1 MKTKLLLTATILAF
15 YFLTSFSFALVS
27 SGIGMHVIIGI
38 ESSTQRCGNSMNSCG
53 AWPNCKTLTNL
64 TYCVNGKIYESYCS
78 ANVIRNRTTSSTCT
92 EFILNLTDDD
102 ENENSADFYMYS
114 VGTSNVLGSGT
125 ISGPDRIIFT
135 PAISKT
141 DFELRHDDSRMMF
154 VIKNLDVTKLSGNVK
169 VIIDK
174 KDIDPD
180 ITGVNTLRSYHVELP
195 SQFSYSSIVL
205 KLKYDSDEVDDE
217 NKIVVYRCGSFNPQT
232 NLCNVNWTVMPNV
245 TIDKTNNI
253 VSLTLSNFSVYM
265 LGEQGQNTTTTT
277 TTTVQSNTTTTAS
290 TTSTSTTTI
299 PIIYSGGGGSGS
311 DDDGTTTSTNEET
324 TIPSITEEQP
334 EQSDGTVNTSPENI
348 TQTQGTNS
356 ATSFASMVEQNK
368 LLIAS
373 PFIALAAGYA
383 LYYSFQKSGQSLSKH
398 SGRSKVYKKLAKPL
412 KAKRMKKSNK
422 EYGGTVL
429 KL

>member
-1 MKTKLLLTATILAF
+1 MKTKLLLAATILAF
-15 YFLTSFSFALVS
+15 YFLTSFSFAQIT
-27 SGIGMHVIIGI
+27 SGIGMHVIAGGQ
-38 ESSTQRCGNSMNSCG
+38 SSTQKCGNSINSCG
-53 AWPNCKTLTNL
+53 KWPNCQSLANL
-64 TYCVNGKIYESYCS
+64 TYCVNGKIYESYCLS
-78 ANVIRNRTTSSTCT
+78 TNLIRNRSTYATCT
-92 EFILNLTDDD
+92 EFTLNLTDDD

-141 DFELRHDDSRMMF
+141 DFELRHDDSRMIFIM
-154 VIKNLDVTKLSGNVK
+154 KNLDVTKLSGSIK

-180 ITGVNTLRSYHVELP
+180 INGVNPLRSYHVELP
-195 SQFSYSSIVL
+195 SQFSYSSIIL

-217 NKIVVYRCGSFNPQT
+217 NKLVVYRCGSFNPQT
-232 NLCNVNWTVMPNV
+232 NLCNVNWTRMSNV

-253 VSLTLSNFSVYM
+253 VSLTLSSFSVYM

-277 TTTVQSNTTTTAS
+277 TTTVQSNTTTTTS
-290 TTSTSTTTI
+290 TTSTTTI

-311 DDDGTTTSTNEET
+311 DGSDVATTSTNEET
-324 TIPSITEEQP
+324 TIPSITEELS
-334 EQSDGTVNTSPENI
+334 EQSDDAVNTTSENI
-348 TQTQGTNS
+348 TQTQGTNP
-356 ATSFASMVEQNK
+356 ATSFASMIEQNK

-383 LYYSFQKSGQSLSKH
+383 LYYSFQKSGQPFSKH

-412 KAKRMKKSNK
+412 KAKGMKKSNK
-422 EYGGTVL
+422 EYSGTVL